1 MHLDKYL
8 KILVEQHKRFV
19 AMCEEFPRH
28 PSSNAKDGLVRR
40 VVRVITPGTLI
51 DESFLNPYENNY
63 LLAISSSASNG
74 PLGLAWIDVS
84 TGEFFSNSS
93 SYESFRDELAR
104 ISPREIVLEKDLEND
119 PSHPVRKALAEDGN
133 FVSYAISSDAELL
146 APATPPSDDLVDT
159 PRITFEPC
167 ETSAVKL
174 LTAFLRANLLEG
186 MPALSSPSK
195 EMSDGRMQID
205 SHTIKALEIRESM
218 IEGGTAGSLLSVIKR
233 TQTTGGTR
241 LLARWLCKSLLL
253 ILGRYQ
259 PSLSGS
265 PSTSIKEIN
274 ARQSLVSFL
283 WARPHLREDL
293 AAYLS
298 DVEDVS
304 RIVQRFILGRGE
316 PSDLASIHSSISIW
330 GMVKARLQME
340 QRRELQENDEDVQ
353 CDWASVNTLLSKM
366 TDLSQLSGRIAS
378 ALPLSDDQ
386 ARAVNTDAQDL
397 AVESP
402 DASRSGVWRWGS
414 NKWTI
419 RPE

>member
-8 KILVEQHKRFV
+8 KILVKQHKRFV
-19 AMCEEFPRH
+19 AMCEEFPRP
-28 PSSNAKDGLVRR
+28 PSLNAKDGLARR

-63 LLAISSSASNG
+63 LLAISSGASDG

-84 TGEFFSNSS
+84 TGEFFSKSS
-93 SYESFRDELAR
+93 SYEGFRDELAR
-104 ISPREIVLEKDLEND
+104 ISPREIVLEKVLEDD
-119 PSHPVRKALAEDGN
+119 PSHPVRKVLAEDGN
-133 FVSYAISSDAELL
+133 FVSYAVSSDAELL
-146 APATPPSDDLVDT
+146 APATPPSDDLVDA
-159 PRITFEPC
+159 PSIAFEPC

-195 EMSDGRMQID
+195 EISDGRMQID

-218 IEGGTAGSLLSVIKR
+218 IEGGTTGSLLSVIKR

-241 LLARWLCKSLLL
+241 LLARWLCKSPLL
-253 ILGRYQ
+253 ILGRYR

-283 WARPHLREDL
+283 CARPHLREDL

-330 GMVKARLQME
+330 GKLKARLQME
-340 QRRELQENDEDVQ
+340 QRRELRENGEDVQ

-378 ALPLSDDQ
+378 ALHLGDDQ
-386 ARAVNTDAQDL
+386 ARAANTDAEDS
-397 AVESP
+397 VESP